1 MEPQRQRLRL
11 DSFDRQP
18 RQRSESLDLMTLS
31 PSKKDGDYLTSRY
44 EGYQPT
50 TQKKRNGAAAFSIFG
65 KDSDRF
71 VFSSPT
77 MKSRGDRSPFHLS
90 PEKSSAKLQ
99 LTLDGGSQ
107 LLDGFSKHNDE
118 SIGKTMNVLD
128 MEAGNSMH
136 FFPVATKLGVMMP
149 NSNGSKRQG
158 GSSNG
163 YF

>member
-50 TQKKRNGAAAFSIFG
+50 TQKKRNGAAAFSMFG
-65 KDSDRF
+65 KDNDRF

-77 MKSRGDRSPFHLS
+77 KKSYGDRSPFHPS
-90 PEKSSAKLQ
+90 PEKVVPNFS
-99 LTLDGGSQ
+99 
-107 LLDGFSKHNDE
+107 LLW
-118 SIGKTMNVLD
+118 
-128 MEAGNSMH
+128 
-136 FFPVATKLGVMMP
+136 TKGA
-149 NSNGSKRQG
+149 N
-158 GSSNG
+158 
-163 YF
+163 F